1 MYDKLV
7 IKVNAADTK
16 IPKSIRLV
24 TKTQYNPNKQG
35 LEEKI
40 GTVDKEKPKISG
52 LLKKND

>member
-1 MYDKLV
+1 MYDKVV